1 MTVGV
6 ARTTSASMGAMTR
19 RIVLTGA
26 GRGLGRALAERW
38 VAEGDE
44 VWGCTRSGTSTV
56 ALAGCVAMD
65 LADEASITTGA
76 AVLAE
81 QLDAVDLLV
90 NCAGVDAR
98 AFGSADDNRG
108 PFDLDAATFSAVI
121 NVNVTGPMVLTRAL
135 LPLLQRGT
143 SATVVNISSQL
154 GSLQVAAT
162 QGRDTAYCV
171 SKAALNMLSVKS
183 AAALRADGI
192 AVVMLHPGWVQT
204 DMGGSDAALTVAQ
217 SADAIVRTVA
227 DLVLADSGRFI
238 RWDGVEHPW

>member
-1 MTVGV
+1 
-6 ARTTSASMGAMTR
+6 
-19 RIVLTGA
+19 
-26 GRGLGRALAERW
+26 
-38 VAEGDE
+38 
-44 VWGCTRSGTSTV
+44 
-56 ALAGCVAMD
+56 MD

-108 PFDLDAATFSAVI
+108 PFDFDAATFSAVI